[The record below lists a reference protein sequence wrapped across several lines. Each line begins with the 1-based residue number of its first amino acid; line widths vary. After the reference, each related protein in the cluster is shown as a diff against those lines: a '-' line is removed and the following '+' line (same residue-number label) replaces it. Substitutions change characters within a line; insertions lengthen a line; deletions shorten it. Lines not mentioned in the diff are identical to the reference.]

1 MTTKSAHGTHLGD
14 FQPEELLGQLKAEQ
28 QSRNYDTAIKFIDA
42 VLGLQ
47 LDASTLRD
55 SLRDG
60 VVLCHLIN
68 KLRPGAIKS
77 INTRRLPFT
86 QMENISN
93 FLAAARKLGLE
104 STDLFQTVDLYEGK
118 NMPRVIMTL
127 LTIARVVAGIPLNS
141 HRKLADAQRTR
152 GDGWNS
158 STLTSSGATVS
169 PKLVQA
175 EYTTMHN
182 QPTLVSMASPA
193 VSAVVSAKN
202 EVAGSRL
209 VSPAPHTP
217 YKGKVVPSLRQER
230 RRSKRRSA
238 TTLFLASN
246 VRGRTAV
253 ASKKP
258 AEEAAIEALSLA
270 FQARCGA
277 AAVVP
282 HAYPNRVPPSLAV
295 GNQQPSSPSDSADD
309 DRSHCLR
316 SSATEATLTNNCA
329 RPADGSESSCNTE
342 LRSSAGSPEHHL
354 GCNSEASS
362 GTSLAQSTAEIVA
375 PRARKRAGTKSRPNE
390 RLTVY
395 SESTQR
401 LANYQLGN
409 CIGRGQFG
417 SVYRA
422 LDLETGQMLAVKQI
436 LLEGQD

>member
-193 VSAVVSAKN
+193 
-202 EVAGSRL
+202 
-209 VSPAPHTP
+209 
-217 YKGKVVPSLRQER
+217 
-230 RRSKRRSA
+230 
-238 TTLFLASN
+238 
-246 VRGRTAV
+246 
-253 ASKKP
+253 
-258 AEEAAIEALSLA
+258 
-270 FQARCGA
+270 
-277 AAVVP
+277 
-282 HAYPNRVPPSLAV
+282 
-295 GNQQPSSPSDSADD
+295 
-309 DRSHCLR
+309 
-316 SSATEATLTNNCA
+316 
-329 RPADGSESSCNTE
+329 
-342 LRSSAGSPEHHL
+342 
-354 GCNSEASS
+354 
-362 GTSLAQSTAEIVA
+362 
-375 PRARKRAGTKSRPNE
+375 
-390 RLTVY
+390 
-395 SESTQR
+395 
-401 LANYQLGN
+401 
-409 CIGRGQFG
+409 
-417 SVYRA
+417 
-422 LDLETGQMLAVKQI
+422 
-436 LLEGQD
+436 